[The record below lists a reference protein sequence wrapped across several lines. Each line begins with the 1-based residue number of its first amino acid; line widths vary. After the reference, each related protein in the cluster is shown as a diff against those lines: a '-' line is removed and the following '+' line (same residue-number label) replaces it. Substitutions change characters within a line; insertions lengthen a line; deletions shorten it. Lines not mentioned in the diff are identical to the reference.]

1 MYTTPSRWNLS
12 DIYTSTSSGG
22 INITG
27 YGPLANISGPPK
39 FQPENIVIVTDG
51 YCASTCTIFTEFLTK
66 QAGVK
71 TIAMGGRS
79 NKNAIQAVGGVKGV
93 NNYAFS
99 YIQQAAQNAIRWN
112 PAVND
117 SILVDYRNNMP
128 LFRAASGASP
138 GVNVR
143 DGLAQNDTTGI
154 ALQFVYE
161 EADCRLYYTP
171 EMTVDI
177 TALWKGAAD
186 VQWGQNGKCVAGG
199 SNDQKRSSFEATTK
213 LKPRRVHVSH
223 AVAVKK
229 VQTFESS
236 FNLKTNCH
244 LTGDGFMHP

>member
-1 MYTTPSRWNLS
+1 MS
-12 DIYTSTSSGG
+12 DVYISTSSGG

-39 FQPENIVIVTDG
+39 FKPENIVIVTDG
-51 YCASTCTIFTEFLTK
+51 YCASTCTIFTEFLTQ
-66 QAGVK
+66 QAGIK

-79 NKNAIQAVGGVKGV
+79 TKDAIQAVGGVKGV
-93 NNYAFS
+93 NNYQFG

-112 PAVND
+112 PAVNE
-117 SILVDYRNNMP
+117 SILAGYKNDLPFY
-128 LFRAASGASP
+128 RAASGAAP

-143 DGLAQNDTTGI
+143 DGLRQNDTDGI
-154 ALQFVYE
+154 ALQFKYE

-177 TALWKGAAD
+177 TSLWKAAAD
-186 VQWGQNGKCVAGG
+186 AQWGQGGKCVAGG
-199 SNDQKRSSFEATTK
+199 NYDQKRSIETTTK
-213 LKPRRVHVSH
+213 LKPRRVHVAQ

-229 VQTFESS
+229 VQSFENS

-244 LTGDGFMHP
+244 LKGDGFMHP